1 MLNNIEQTPKKISSS
16 KKHHVLLSLEQKEML
31 ENLRLTNKE
40 PLADVF
46 NRILEEKEELIKIV
60 EEKFKKTVI
69 RQHNQEIEKY
79 LNRII
84 QLNLS
89 IEKKAEDLIDL
100 EIQKYLESL
109 KEIQD
114 IMILLA
120 DTKRDL
126 EETKKGN
133 IELTE
138 KYNKIEKSLEYEIN
152 KNKNFITLNMDLEKE
167 KNSYI
172 AKINEYSSEI
182 NRLSEQNMDL
192 KTELNNKNNEIT
204 KLINNN
210 SNEVSKLQNEINNFK
225 IKVEAKYTKINELNK
240 VIDDLKI
247 DKNDF
252 KNSLMEVN
260 KTIKDKDDAI
270 LELNKTQSDLI
281 NKNNKLEEDLRESNS
296 YIIILQ
302 EEIKSLKNQAN
313 K

>member
-1 MLNNIEQTPKKISSS
+1 MLNNIEQTPKKILSN
-16 KKHHVLLSLEQKEML
+16 KKQHVLLSLEQKEML

-40 PLADVF
+40 PLSDVF
-46 NRILEEKEELIKIV
+46 SRILEEKEELIKIV

-126 EETKKGN
+126 EETQKDN

-138 KYNKIEKSLEYEIN
+138 KYNKIEKSLEDEIN
-152 KNKNFITLNMDLEKE
+152 KNKDFTTLNMDLEKE

-192 KTELNNKNNEIT
+192 KTELNNKNNEVT

-296 YIIILQ
+296 YIIIIQ